1 MVFAKAGRA
10 LGRVKREAN
19 RVDHPAHFEEVR
31 SFASLVNT
39 SDPTLQAP
47 KEILVR
53 EGLYV
58 VRFRSN
64 QGAMLSK
71 KVKDLSM
78 GVRQPGGVFALPDG
92 VGNASRDQSLPISM
106 MVAEQVLPCREVLL
120 SVL

>member
-19 RVDHPAHFEEVR
+19 RVDHPVHFEEVR

-39 SDPTLQAP
+39 SDLALHAP
-47 KEILVR
+47 KEILVG

-71 KVKDLSM
+71 KVKNPSM
-78 GVRQPGGVFALPDG
+78 GAESANQ
-92 VGNASRDQSLPISM
+92 
-106 MVAEQVLPCREVLL
+106 VAFLRCRMAWVMPRATYLFQYP
-120 SVL
+120 